1 MGGTWPPNP
10 TNPTQVFF
18 FFLNFLNKKF
28 NNNYFILFFIV
39 YFHPLSNLTNHD
51 KNARNKTKSDP
62 NMLNDDFSIS
72 KHARN
77 CLIDVV

>member
-1 MGGTWPPNP
+1 M
-10 TNPTQVFF
+10 
-18 FFLNFLNKKF
+18 
-28 NNNYFILFFIV
+28 

-62 NMLNDDFSIS
+62 NMLNDDFSIF

-77 CLIDVV
+77 CLIDVVWGYLFIHWSPRESIYIYISYNLQGGGTLMFF